1 MLDKFYVG
9 QDITSFSDNGE
20 YHAISKV
27 TLVIDDETSV
37 TAGDNTGIEI
47 QAECPF
53 ATQQMANA
61 ILNSIKGYRYRAY
74 SAEASNI
81 DPSFELGD
89 GVTVS
94 DIYSVISRIDDSG
107 NGYPSIS
114 APGESELQEEYP
126 VVGPTTQEFNR
137 RIESVKKWAEEH
149 NKELKEEIDK
159 SMGEAG
165 KLITGQ
171 LGGHYIVTMNP
182 EDGKPNGWALMDT
195 EDMSTAQ
202 NLWRATLGGI
212 GHSSNGINGPFNV
225 ALTMDGKINASMIL
239 TGELWANLIKT
250 GRIESSDGSVYFDLD
265 KDELAASR
273 LVDPNGNVYA
283 IVGTDEDLAADGFF
297 LYQNNKK
304 FGQIYNTGTGAEF
317 LSTDDVTVRSHGG
330 TGKPANLFFMGKDSD
345 GNGRIFINRASGNSY
360 VTPFHMGADG
370 TFLRDPEGRT
380 AFQVDK
386 DKTALYYNGNVTIGE
401 WDESTNIRFKNQ
413 DILIGDSDSTSLRVN
428 GKTKFF
434 ASGSGTYAYNPND
447 HAAFQADGDNTV
459 LRNPNDGVVFRGNST
474 ITALQNPS
482 GQEVFQANYLA
493 TSVCSPSGNTYI
505 NVTDS
510 EIQFVI
516 NGAIVAY
523 VDSSG
528 IH

>member
-9 QDITSFSDNGE
+9 RDVTSYSDNGQ

-27 TLVIDDETSV
+27 TLVIDDENSV
-37 TAGDNTGIEI
+37 TAGDDTGIEI

-61 ILNSIKGYRYRAY
+61 ILNSIKGYRYRSY

-114 APGESELQEEYP
+114 APGESELQDEYP
-126 VVGPTTQEFNR
+126 IVGPTTQEFNR

-149 NKELKEEIDK
+149 NKELKEEIDE
-159 SMGEAG
+159 SMEEAG

-182 EDGKPNGWALMDT
+182 DNGKPNGWALMDT
-195 EDMSTAQ
+195 ENMETAK
-202 NLWRATLGGI
+202 NMWMATLGGV

-225 ALTMDGKINASMIL
+225 ALTMDGKVNASMIL

-250 GRIESSDGSVYFDLD
+250 GRIESKDGTVYFDLD
-265 KDELAASR
+265 NDELAASR
-273 LVDPNGNVYA
+273 LIDPQGNVYA
-283 IVGTDEDLAADGFF
+283 VVGTDIDLAAEGFF
-297 LYQNNKK
+297 LYKDNEK
-304 FGQIYNTGTGAEF
+304 FAQIYKNGNSAEF
-317 LSTDDVTVRSHGG
+317 LSTDEVAIRSHGG
-330 TGKPANLFFMGKDSD
+330 TGTPTNLIFMGKDD
-345 GNGRIFINRASGNSY
+345 NGNGEVYINRANGSDF
-360 VTPFHMGADG
+360 VTPLYLGPDA
-370 TFLRDPEGRT
+370 TFLRNPEG
-380 AFQVDK
+380 
-386 DKTALYYNGNVTIGE
+386 
-401 WDESTNIRFKNQ
+401 
-413 DILIGDSDSTSLRVN
+413 
-428 GKTKFF
+428 
-434 ASGSGTYAYNPND
+434 

-459 LRNPNDGVVFRGNST
+459 LRNPQNGVVFRGNS
-474 ITALQNPS
+474 
-482 GQEVFQANYLA
+482 LA
-493 TSVCSPSGNTYI
+493 TLMSSPNGNAYI
-505 NVTDS
+505 QVVNN

-516 NGAIVAY
+516 NNAVVAY
-523 VDSSG
+523 IDASG

>member
-159 SMGEAG
+159 SMEEAG

-171 LGGHYIVTMNP
+171 LGGRYIVTMNP

-317 LSTDDVTVRSHGG
+317 LSTDNVSVRSHGG
-330 TGKPANLFFMGKDSD
+330 TGKPANLFFMGKDSA
-345 GNGRIFINRASGNSY
+345 GNGRIYMNRANGNSY
-360 VTPFHMGADG
+360 VTSFHMGDDG
-370 TFLRDPEGRT
+370 TFLRNAEGYAT
-380 AFQVDK
+380 FQSD
-386 DKTALYYNGNVTIGE
+386 
-401 WDESTNIRFKNQ
+401 
-413 DILIGDSDSTSLRVN
+413 GDS
-428 GKTKFF
+428 
-434 ASGSGTYAYNPND
+434 
-447 HAAFQADGDNTV
+447 TV
-459 LRNPNDGVVFRGNST
+459 LRNPNDIVVFRGDPTVTALYNQTGINTFQSDNSNTVLRNPQNGVVFRGNST
-474 ITALQNPS
+474 VTALQNPS

>member
-159 SMGEAG
+159 SMEEAG

-182 EDGKPNGWALMDT
+182 ENGKPNGWALMDT

-202 NLWRATLGGI
+202 NMWRATLGGI

-225 ALTMDGKINASMIL
+225 ALTMDGKVNASMIL
-239 TGELWANLIKT
+239 TGSLWANLIKT

-283 IVGTDEDLAADGFF
+283 IVGTDEDQAADGFF

-304 FGQIYNTGTGAEF
+304 FGQIYNTGTSAEF
-317 LSTDDVTVRSHGG
+317 LSTDNVSVRSHGG
-330 TGKPANLFFMGKDSD
+330 TGKPANLFFMGKDSA
-345 GNGRIFINRASGNSY
+345 GNGRIYMNRANGNSY
-360 VTPFHMGADG
+360 VTSFHMGDDG
-370 TFLRDPEGRT
+370 TFLRNAKGHAT
-380 AFQVDK
+380 FQ
-386 DKTALYYNGNVTIGE
+386 
-401 WDESTNIRFKNQ
+401 S
-413 DILIGDSDSTSLRVN
+413 
-428 GKTKFF
+428 
-434 ASGSGTYAYNPND
+434 
-447 HAAFQADGDNTV
+447 DGDNTV
-459 LRNPNDGVVFRGNST
+459 LRNPDGDVVFRGNASVTALYNQKGIESFQSDEENTVIRNPNDGVVFRGNST
-474 ITALQNPS
+474 VTALQNPS

-516 NGAIVAY
+516 NGAVVAY